1 MRFLFTASSW
11 LGISSL
17 LLIATVSFAVAQT
30 NPTDGK
36 AYSYVEKM
44 PQLPGGYGSDAILRA
59 VQQRFVYPPAALRD
73 KVEGRV
79 FVKITVG
86 ANGLVQRADIVRGLR
101 ADCDSAVVKAVRQLP
116 RFEPA
121 NRGGQQPVASTFT
134 LPITLVAR

>member
-1 MRFLFTASSW
+1 VPFLFTVSSW
-11 LGISSL
+11 LGLSG
-17 LLIATVSFAVAQT
+17 LLIAAISPAVAQT
-30 NPTDGK
+30 NPTAGN
-36 AYSYVEKM
+36 ASASVEKM
-44 PQLPGGYGSDAILRA
+44 PQLSSAGNTDAILQA

-73 KVEGRV
+73 KVQGRV

-101 ADCDSAVVKAVRQLP
+101 ADCDSAIVKAVRQLP

-121 NRGGQQPVASTFT
+121 NRGGQQAVASAFT